1 VSPRIEETLDLM
13 RRQTIRCVET
23 LRGPMAEL
31 FAADIPPVIIA
42 GVLVELLIETA
53 HYNQHDAPEILSA
66 ALDNLRT
73 AGTN

>member
-1 VSPRIEETLDLM
+1 MSASPERADAM
-13 RRQTIRCVET
+13 RRQTIQCVET
-23 LRGPMAEL
+23 LRGPMCEL

-42 GVLVELLIETA
+42 GVLVELLVETA
-53 HYNQHDAPEILSA
+53 HYNPADAPEILAA